1 MGTDNT
7 EKEITQHKEAATLA
21 EKSNLY
27 IEKMSKC
34 QGVVNRPSKVWNRI
48 YVPVMWQTQI
58 KQKKLKKQLKR
69 HKSMFESFL
78 DKRVLLSEQR

>member
-34 QGVVNRPSKVWNRI
+34 QGVVNRPSKV
-48 YVPVMWQTQI
+48 
-58 KQKKLKKQLKR
+58 
-69 HKSMFESFL
+69 
-78 DKRVLLSEQR
+78 